1 MNYSKK
7 MNYRPLQ
14 SATTDFATALPSV
27 FAAHG
32 IMLSVERRLE
42 PAHPGPDFWCNL
54 VLDDCQIRVAV
65 EVRSRWSQ
73 SILDQLAAMQHG
85 VHDAPLLLAMPRIS
99 PQLHAM
105 LRDKQIHHV
114 DLAGTL
120 YLRAPGIRIDL
131 QDRLAEALI
140 LRTAKQQ
147 PVNPFSKRASMV
159 LRVLFEH
166 PAESVRITELTAHT
180 GLAAGWASG
189 VADEI
194 VNRGYAEKSAQG
206 IRLADS
212 ASALR
217 DWLVAYTWT
226 RNDRASY
233 VVPYAPDELPRRLGM
248 FFQKPKVEWALTL
261 LGAIQRLVGYVRA
274 EGPVH
279 VYVSAEEAVLR
290 NALKKLFAEPSLGE
304 GQFSVLT
311 PYYGK
316 AAFFGAQ
323 QVSST
328 PVISDLQLFLDLAR
342 FPVRGPE
349 AAEVLLRTRLAPRLR
364 MNASDLHRVLSDL
377 T

>member
-1 MNYSKK
+1 MNHGG
-7 MNYRPLQ
+7 LQ
-14 SATTDFATALPSV
+14 SVLSDIAAALPSV

-32 IMLSVERRLE
+32 IRLSVEPMSE
-42 PAHPGPDFWCNL
+42 PAHPEPDLWCNL
-54 VLDDCQIRVAV
+54 LLDEHQIRVAV
-65 EVRSRWSQ
+65 EVRTRWSQ
-73 SILDQLAAMQHG
+73 LVLDQLAAIQRG
-85 VHDAPLLLAMPRIS
+85 AHDAPLLLAMPRIS
-99 PQLHAM
+99 PH
-105 LRDKQIHHV
+105 LRALLREKQINHV

-120 YLRAPGIRIDL
+120 YLHAPGIRIDV
-131 QDRLAEALI
+131 QQRVASSLI
-140 LRTAKQQ
+140 HRPTRQQ
-147 PVNPFSKRASMV
+147 LVNPFSKRASMV

-166 PAESVRITELTAHT
+166 PTERLRFTELAART

-206 IRLADS
+206 IRLADP

-226 RNDRASY
+226 KNDRVSY

-248 FFQKPKVEWALTL
+248 FFKKPKVEWALTL
-261 LGAIQRLVGYVRA
+261 LSAAQRLVGYVRA

-279 VYVSAEEAVLR
+279 VYVRAEEGVVR
-290 NALKKLFAEPSLGE
+290 DALKKLFAEPSVGE
-304 GQFSVLT
+304 GQVSILT

-323 QVSST
+323 QMNST
-328 PVISDLQLFLDLAR
+328 PVVSDLQLFLDLAR

-349 AAEVLLRTRLAPRLR
+349 AAEALLRTRLAPSLQMR
-364 MNASDLHRVLSDL
+364 AGDLHRVLADL
-377 T
+377 A

>member
-1 MNYSKK
+1 MNLHPS
-7 MNYRPLQ
+7 P
-14 SATTDFATALPSV
+14 SAESDIAAALPSV

-32 IMLSVERRLE
+32 IALSVERRSE
-42 PAHPGPDFWCNL
+42 PAITGPDFWCNL
-54 VLDDCQIRVAV
+54 ILDDHRIRVAV
-65 EVRSRWSQ
+65 EVKVRWSQ
-73 SILDQLAAMQHG
+73 SVLDQLAAMQHSA
-85 VHDAPLLLAMPRIS
+85 HNAPVMLAIPRIS

-105 LRDKQIHHV
+105 LRDKQINHV

-120 YLRAPGIRIDL
+120 YLHAPGIRIDV
-131 QDRLAEALI
+131 QQRLFASLI
-140 LRTAKQQ
+140 HRPAKQQ
-147 PVNPFSKRASMV
+147 LVNPFSKRASMV

-166 PAESVRITELTAHT
+166 PAEPLRVTELAAQT

-194 VNRGYAEKSAQG
+194 VNRGYAKKSAQG
-206 IRLADS
+206 IRLADP

-226 RNDRASY
+226 KNDRVLY

-261 LGAIQRLVGYVRA
+261 LSAVQRLVGYVRA
-274 EGPVH
+274 EGPVY
-279 VYVSAEEAVLR
+279 VYASAEETVLR
-290 NALKKLFAEPSLGE
+290 DALKKLFAEPSLGE
-304 GQFSVLT
+304 GQFSILT

-316 AAFFGAQ
+316 AAFFGVQ
-323 QVSST
+323 QVNST

-349 AAEVLLRTRLAPRLR
+349 AAEALLRTRLAPKLQ
-364 MNASDLHRVLSDL
+364 MKASDMHRVVSDL